1 MHPPRPMLK
10 THTTGTRTKPS
21 RVHGAAIGLALL
33 NLLTFAMTACDE
45 NLPDER
51 ILHGRGPLVSE
62 YATITACET
71 AIYRGA
77 ETPLYSNRP
86 YHTTEPVRGVQG
98 MGFCRGARHGT
109 NVWILEVARTT
120 TLAAFGNQ
128 AFGLKGRGW
137 TLSDASVLVAAAG
150 VPFDRVYTRRIEPGR
165 FVIRQGFTRSAPI
178 VFWDTKAAR
187 ISAVSPRS
195 TESAR

>member
-86 YHTTEPVRGVQG
+86 YHTTEPVHGVQG

-128 AFGLKGRGW
+128 AFGLEGRGW